1 LFLEIKLEN
10 GLSHDRNR
18 WEKIRKDTKRY
29 RKMGKDGGPIGER
42 GFSCDAANAG
52 VLLNRWF
59 PLPMRAVA
67 HVRVVFV
74 CGLRLF
80 VV

>member
-1 LFLEIKLEN
+1 
-10 GLSHDRNR
+10 
-18 WEKIRKDTKRY
+18 
-29 RKMGKDGGPIGER
+29 MGKDGGPIGER